1 MSPATTSGEFIV
13 KLYEERR
20 LLASVTITRTT
31 ELGRREPTEPMPY
44 VNIPG
49 TNVDRLIIADLPET
63 SVSRRHLRIEPIED
77 GQMALT
83 NISAR
88 SSVILQNG
96 TRVMPNERVIVDLPL
111 ACELGAKTAYLE
123 WHPIDDDVESMQS
136 LSDPA
141 RAPGHSSVRS
151 KLRGSQPDSVLATF
165 VAGGG
170 NNAELLDWL
179 QMVFDVFQSAAGSPD
194 FLPKAVAAA
203 AEMVGLETVAVLIK
217 RQDEFVN
224 EVVIRR
230 DGQAVSPQWQAS
242 QTIVKNVAKQCRTF
256 FQTPSQRTNVAASLQ
271 GVQSIVAAPI
281 LDSKGEILGI
291 LYGEGRSN
299 LLQMV
304 SKPVSEI
311 EAKMFELIA
320 YGVAS
325 GLARVDQEKKLV
337 AERVRFEQFFTP
349 ELAREL
355 QSQGDEMLAGRELEI
370 SVMFCDIKGF
380 SRISADCGAALA
392 IEWVRDVL
400 SELSDRV
407 AEFQG
412 VLVDYAGDSLEA
424 LWGAPI
430 ASNQHAI
437 QACKAALAMRACLP
451 EISNRWKEK
460 LQHPTDI
467 TIGINSGLAQ
477 VGNIGSRR
485 KFKYGAL
492 GTTVNLASRVQGAT
506 KYLGVTMLLTKSTA
520 KQLST
525 EFGVRRLCSV
535 RTVNIPDPVELYELV
550 EQPTDEWLDL
560 KKNYE
565 NALTLFEQQQIA
577 LAVAAVAALSSRF
590 PSDIPTRELLHRSA
604 TLMSQSP
611 GVAFDPVWELKNK

>member
-1 MSPATTSGEFIV
+1 MAYDNSTGEFIV
-13 KLYEERR
+13 KLYEDRR
-20 LLASVTITRTT
+20 LLATMPLKRAA

-44 VNIPG
+44 VMIPG
-49 TNVDRLIIADLPET
+49 QSIDRMIIADLPET
-63 SVSRRHLRIEPIED
+63 SVSRKHVRIEPIGD
-77 GQMALT
+77 GLVSLT
-83 NISAR
+83 NISAK
-88 SSVILQNG
+88 SSVVLQNG
-96 TRVMPNERVIVDLPL
+96 QRIMPSEQLEVELPM

-123 WHPIDDDVESMQS
+123 WHPLDDNALHS

-141 RAPGHSSVRS
+141 RAPGQSSIRS
-151 KLRGSQPDSVLATF
+151 KLRGSQPDSVMATF

-170 NNAELLDWL
+170 SNAELLDWL
-179 QMVFDVFQSAAGSPD
+179 QMVFDVFQSAAGSAD
-194 FLPKAVAAA
+194 FLAKSIAAA
-203 AEMVGLETVAVLIK
+203 ADMVGLETVAVLLK
-217 RQDEFVN
+217 RHEQFVN
-224 EVVIRR
+224 EAVVRR
-230 DGQAVSPQWQAS
+230 DGQPVPPEWQAS
-242 QTIVKNVAKQCRTF
+242 QTIIRNVAQQCRTF
-256 FQTPSQRTNVAASLQ
+256 FQTPSARTNMAASLV
-271 GVQSIVAAPI
+271 GVQSIIAAPI

-291 LYGEGRSN
+291 LYGEGRSS
-299 LLQMV
+299 LMQMM

-325 GLARVDQEKKLV
+325 GIARVEQEKKLV

-430 ASNQHAI
+430 ASDQHAI

-451 EISNRWKEK
+451 AISQRWMSKIK
-460 LQHPTDI
+460 YPTDI
-467 TIGINSGLAQ
+467 TIGVNSGLAQ

-520 KQLST
+520 TRLTT

-550 EQPTDEWLDL
+550 ENPDAAWEDL
-560 KKNYE
+560 KKSYE
-565 NALTLFEQQQIA
+565 AALSLFEQAQFQA
-577 LAVAAVAALSSRF
+577 TVQAVAALSARF
-590 PSDIPTRELLHRSA
+590 PTDVPTRELLLRSA
-604 TLMSQSP
+604 PLINQPSNVP
-611 GVAFDPVWELKNK
+611 FDHVWDLKNK